1 MGCKHYS
8 LLSYVVPLTYIPSPL
23 QCVQLE
29 SNMVIAHYDVRSP
42 SQPIYK
48 SSGNVLTVY
57 ESYVHISIG
66 MRNMLFALVPT
77 SLTCQNP
84 LSRTSCITSHYAT
97 YSSPFE
103 AIINPRVPV
112 HFAYFYFCVNTNTPQ
127 SVRNSHTCT
136 SLTIHYI
143 IHSTHPPR
151 RHHQP
156 LFLQFNN
163 LVIFAILYR
172 HSIAVH

>member
-1 MGCKHYS
+1 VSSWSPTWLSRIMTFVLLPNPSTSPPGTFSQCTRATYTS
-8 LLSYVVPLTYIPSPL
+8 LSV
-23 QCVQLE
+23 CV
-29 SNMVIAHYDVRSP
+29 IC
-42 SQPIYK
+42 
-48 SSGNVLTVY
+48 SSRWFL
-57 ESYVHISIG
+57 
-66 MRNMLFALVPT
+66 L
-77 SLTCQNP
+77 LTCQNP